1 MHFYIGVDSGGT
13 KTQTVLVNADGQLL
27 ASHLAGST
35 DIFNIPEKRAK
46 KILSSSIEKVL
57 GQAGIEKKQVDYSCF
72 AMSTYGDIP
81 NRMNLIENISAFASP
96 SAHVVVNDVRA
107 ALEGAHP
114 LAPGIVVLI
123 GTGAMIM
130 GKDQQDRIS
139 RVDGWG
145 ENVGD
150 LGSGYYIGRRGLQE
164 AFKAYDDRNPVASP
178 LLEAA
183 LLHMTKNGDLFSIIE
198 RCKGSNSR
206 GFIAGFCQYVTQLAD
221 AGDEIASMII
231 DESLSE
237 IRLSIQTIIKKISS
251 KKIRCSYAGSL
262 FKCRSFKKGL
272 DKIVEKESRLV
283 LKPASVNP
291 SLGAVILAVKK
302 HQPEKYETIIKNII
316 KNH

>member
-13 KTQTVLVNADGQLL
+13 KTQTVLVNAHGQLL
-27 ASHLAGST
+27 ASHFAGST
-35 DIFNIPEKRAK
+35 DIFNIPEEHAK
-46 KILSSSIEKVL
+46 KILSSSIDNVL
-57 GQAGIEKKQVDYSCF
+57 EQAGLEKKQVNYSCF

-81 NRMNLIENISAFASP
+81 NRMGLIEKISAYASP

-114 LAPGIVVLI
+114 LGPGIVILI

-130 GKDQQDRIS
+130 GKDQQDQIF

-150 LGSGYYIGRRGLQE
+150 LGSGYFIGRRGLQE
-164 AFKAYDDRNPVASP
+164 AFKAYDNRNPAALP
-178 LLEAA
+178 ILEAA
-183 LLHMTKNGDLFSIIE
+183 LVHMSKNGDVFSIIE

-221 AGDEIASMII
+221 SGNDIAKGII

-237 IRLSIQTIIKKISS
+237 IRLSIQTIMKRIPS
-251 KKIRCSYAGSL
+251 KKIHCSYAGSL
-262 FKCRSFKKGL
+262 FKCHSFKKGL
-272 DKIVEKESRLV
+272 DKIIEKESRLS

-291 SLGAVILAVKK
+291 SLGAVILAVKEHLPGK
-302 HQPEKYETIIKNII
+302 HEPIINNII
-316 KNH
+316 KNG